1 LDLWREHRLQIK
13 VRLLTI
19 SFFCSQ
25 GKDLTSLTWDLYHL
39 LVSIMEI
46 NVHGV
51 EVHIKE
57 YFLADEL
64 ITWISVLSGI
74 IMCNFFFIS
83 QTLMR
88 NLSQSNS

>member
-1 LDLWREHRLQIK
+1 
-13 VRLLTI
+13 
-19 SFFCSQ
+19 
-25 GKDLTSLTWDLYHL
+25 
-39 LVSIMEI
+39 MEI

-64 ITWISVLSGI
+64 ITWIFVLSGI
-74 IMCNFFFIS
+74 VMHNFFFIS

-88 NLSQSNS
+88 NLCQSNS